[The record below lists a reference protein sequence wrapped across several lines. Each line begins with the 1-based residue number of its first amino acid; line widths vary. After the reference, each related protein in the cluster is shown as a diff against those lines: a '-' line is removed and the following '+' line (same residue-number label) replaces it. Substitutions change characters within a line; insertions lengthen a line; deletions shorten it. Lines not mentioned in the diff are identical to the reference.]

1 MIAEAGITSLVRTVL
16 LIIGTFVVLRFLGR
30 VMIAKRNLEE
40 EREAIRKEKDFV
52 RERNQKLK
60 NFGKVSVTKSE
71 PKGTVQDVD
80 YEEL

>member
-1 MIAEAGITSLVRTVL
+1 MIAEAGITSLVRIVL
-16 LIIGTFVVLRFLGR
+16 LIIGAFVVLRFLGR

-40 EREAIRKEKDFV
+40 EREALRKEKDFV